1 MERTPVK
8 AGLQAEI
15 CVLGSCSVASAF
27 PYFSLCP
34 NKLLDP
40 LESGPGQITVPV
52 KQVEVFALG
61 PRRQQRSLART
72 TQQVPKA
79 AELQVPTQR
88 SCVMGR
94 EIPGHEG
101 DFEVP
106 Q

>member
-1 MERTPVK
+1 M
-8 AGLQAEI
+8 
-15 CVLGSCSVASAF
+15 LGSCSVASSAF

-34 NKLLDP
+34 NKLLD
-40 LESGPGQITVPV
+40 LLVSGPGQITVPV
-52 KQVEVFALG
+52 KQVEVFARG
-61 PRRQQRSLART
+61 PWRQQHSLAGI

-79 AELQVPTQR
+79 TELQVPTQG